1 MNFCSLEEAFKDPLQ
16 QSSKSKKTKRPK
28 EIRVPPQPPSQSQKQ
43 QEQEQEQKQQH
54 ESFEPE
60 ILSGPPI
67 SNINLIESSSV
78 DELFPLPGDTGDSE
92 EWKQAFTLGVQQP
105 PLFPNGSIPVDGKS
119 TQWRYIST
127 PPLQQQQPQY
137 LITQNPIPKSQ
148 NQHLNQEQSG
158 FVSEISKR
166 LDQLT
171 AQLESLSV
179 PTAMQGTAELFLF
192 VAIGLLLL
200 LAIDMILRFALSV
213 ISAQL
218 EMGKGMKPFAKGK
231 TNGYGRFR
239 VGRTRN
245 IW

>member
-1 MNFCSLEEAFKDPLQ
+1 MNFCSLEEAFKDPRD
-16 QSSKSKKTKRPK
+16 QSQETSKSKKNKRSK
-28 EIRVPPQPPSQSQKQ
+28 EIRVPPQPQSQQ
-43 QEQEQEQKQQH
+43 QHH

-67 SNINLIESSSV
+67 SNTNPIESSSV
-78 DELFPLPGDTGDSE
+78 DDLFPLPGDTGDSE

-105 PLFPNGSIPVDGKS
+105 PLFPNANPNGSIPVDGKS

-127 PPLQQQQPQY
+127 PPLQPQPQY

-148 NQHLNQEQSG
+148 EQSG
-158 FVSEISKR
+158 YGSDISKR

-171 AQLESLSV
+171 SQLESLSV

-213 ISAQL
+213 ITAQI
-218 EMGKGMKPFAKGK
+218 EIGKGMTMKMK
-231 TNGYGRFR
+231 TKGYGRFR
-239 VGRTRN
+239 GRDF
-245 IW
+245 